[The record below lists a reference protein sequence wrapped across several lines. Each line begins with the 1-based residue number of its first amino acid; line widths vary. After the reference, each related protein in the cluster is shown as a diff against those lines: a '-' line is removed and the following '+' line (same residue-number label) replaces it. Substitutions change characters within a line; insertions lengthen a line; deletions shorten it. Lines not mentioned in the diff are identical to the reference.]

1 MDKRIGA
8 QLYTVRE
15 FCKTIEDVDKT
26 YEKLSKIGYKT
37 VQASGVNTEL
47 TGSELKAVADKY
59 GLETICTH
67 RAYSEYTEDLDRV
80 IKFHKDLNC
89 KIAGLGAAPASLR
102 GSVEGLKKFVKDSNR
117 ISGEL
122 KKEGIT
128 FGYHNHAFEFAKVDG
143 KYVMDYLIEETDPD
157 SFKFILDV
165 YWLSFAGV
173 NPAKYIEKMGD
184 RAMVIHFKDIKAL
197 GDKNEVTMCEVGQ
210 GNIEWDEVIAACEKA
225 GCLAAMV
232 EQDRCD
238 EGRDPFDCLK
248 TSYDFL
254 SKKGFN

>member
-15 FCKTIEDVDKT
+15 YCKTIEDVDKT

-47 TGSELKAVADKY
+47 TGAELKAVADKY
-59 GLETICTH
+59 GIETICTH
-67 RAYSEYTEDLDRV
+67 RGYNEYTEDLDKL

-89 KIAGLGAAPASLR
+89 NIAGLGAAPGDLR
-102 GSVEGLKKFVKDSNR
+102 TSTEGLKNFIKDFNK

-128 FGYHNHAFEFAKVDG
+128 FGYHNHAFEFLKVDG

-165 YWLSFAGV
+165 YWLAFAGV
-173 NPAKYIEKMGD
+173 NPAKYIRKMGD

-197 GDKNEVTMCEVGQ
+197 STNAVTMCEVGK
-210 GNIEWDEVIAACEKA
+210 GNIDWDEVIAACEDA
-225 GCLAAMV
+225 GCIAAMV

-238 EGRDPFDCLK
+238 EGADPFDCLK
-248 TSYDFL
+248 DSYDFL
-254 SKKGFN
+254 CTKGFN

>member
-26 YEKLSKIGYKT
+26 YEKLSQIGYKT
-37 VQASGVNTEL
+37 VQASGVNIEIP
-47 TGSELKAVADKY
+47 GKDLKQVADKY
-59 GLETICTH
+59 GIETICTH
-67 RAYSEYTEDLDRV
+67 RPYDEYVNNLDNL
-80 IKFHKDLNC
+80 IKYHKDLGCN
-89 KIAGLGAAPASLR
+89 IAGLGAAPGDLR
-102 GSVEGLKKFVKDSNR
+102 KSTEGLKNFIKDFNK

-128 FGYHNHAFEFAKVDG
+128 FGYHNHAFEFLKVDG

-173 NPAKYIEKMGD
+173 NPAKYIRKMGD

-197 GDKNEVTMCEVGQ
+197 STNAVTMCEVGK
-210 GNIEWDEVIAACEKA
+210 GNIEWDEVISACEDA

-238 EGRDPFDCLK
+238 EGADPFDCMK

-254 SKKGFN
+254 CTKGFN